1 MFGPHLTEDEK
12 ILVKSLSKQKKMR
25 GQGKVKV
32 YFNKSIKNGERSGTY
47 YTGTFHSKKSD
58 GHFTYRSSY
67 ELRHFINLE
76 DNPKVTSFYS
86 EIMEVP
92 YKDSK
97 GKNRV
102 YIPDLIVIMEDGS
115 IEVHEIKPTAMLQ
128 DIDVQKKAQACR
140 AFANKTFEQKVK
152 YKFITEKE
160 LFKTNKE
167 YIDFLNNVCK
177 KWNKGKK

>member
-1 MFGPHLTEDEK
+1 MFNPTFTEEEK
-12 ILVKSLSKQKKMR
+12 ILIKSVSKQKKLR

-32 YFNKSIKNGERSGTY
+32 YFNKNKGDSGTY
-47 YTGTFHSKKSD
+47 YSGTYYSEKTGTSM
-58 GHFTYRSSY
+58 TYRSSY
-67 ELRHFINLE
+67 ELRHFLNLE
-76 DNPKVTSFYS
+76 VNPKVISFHS

-97 GKNRV
+97 GKNRI
-102 YIPDLIVIMEDGS
+102 YIPDLIVVLEDGS
-115 IEVHEIKPTAMLQ
+115 VEVHEIKPKAMLI

-140 AFANKTFEQKVK
+140 AFATKTFEQKVK

-167 YIDFLNNVCK
+167 YIDFINNVAK
-177 KWNKGKK
+177 KWNKIK